1 MCKTVRKQSI
11 LIKST
16 QQRAYYSIYPLSCAT
31 AELKVIDNNLVV
43 TVQFSYNFI
52 VAVMALIYS

>member
-1 MCKTVRKQSI
+1 MKSI
-11 LIKST
+11 QL
-16 QQRAYYSIYPLSCAT
+16 RAYYSICPLSRAT

>member
-1 MCKTVRKQSI
+1 M
-11 LIKST
+11 KST
-16 QQRAYYSIYPLSCAT
+16 QQRARYSICPLSCAT